1 MLRET
6 VKLSGFSTLEVRS
19 RGERPGRNP
28 LTGEIYPHPC
38 SFELACAPVP
48 NRRNAGAM
56 ATCSHQHIRT
66 AFWATLTNSGQSM
79 CLPAAEGLLAT
90 LFRPGT
96 AINCSIQPV
105 EAVHSTEEGQGP
117 TQAATRRKYNMED
130 PRCELSGSRQK
141 KTPEETNPGS
151 VKRASDTSRNP

>member
-28 LTGEIYPHPC
+28 LTGEMYPHPC

-90 LFRPGT
+90 LFRPFGPQLT
-96 AINCSIQPV
+96 APYNPLRQSIQLKKVRAQRRLRPV
-105 EAVHSTEEGQGP
+105 GNITW
-117 TQAATRRKYNMED
+117 RIRD
-130 PRCELSGSRQK
+130 
-141 KTPEETNPGS
+141 
-151 VKRASDTSRNP
+151 AS